1 MAKRRPAYNPRRFEA
16 RRLAE
21 RGGEE
26 VDRGGEEV
34 DRGGEEVDR
43 GGEEV
48 DRGGE
53 EVDRGGEEVDRGRK
67 EAAIDIFRTATSLGG
82 FMVIAFV
89 APVGG
94 FAALSAGQVLKSERD
109 RKDTNLRRR
118 RQAPRR
124 RRRVARKRVRA

>member
-1 MAKRRPAYNPRRFEA
+1 MAKRPPYNPRRLEA

-53 EVDRGGEEVDRGRK
+53 EVDRGRQQ
-67 EAAIDIFRTATSLGG
+67 AAMDIFRTAASLGG

-94 FAALSAGQVLKSERD
+94 FAALSAGQLLKTEQD
-109 RKDTNLRRR
+109 RKDAALRRR
-118 RQAPRR
+118 RRGPRS
-124 RRRVARKRVRA
+124 RRRVARKRVRT